1 MRSLI
6 GALALAA
13 LTVFTSGCSS
23 TSYFLVSSQYVS
35 STQAQQA
42 PEVIATDAYRSNAT
56 STDTVVAV
64 RAPDSCSNNTAD
76 QASGGAASKGTI
88 MLTNC
93 GVEMGEIERSLA
105 RSGYRVISW
114 MILARELKGT
124 KTAVEVAAAMGAD
137 VLFQIN
143 SLERSQKALGQDARW
158 ERKFYKSDTEAKP
171 LAALPLSDQDRSTIR
186 NAYLADREKQFS
198 ETSRTWAVTLDASA
212 VWVKTGQSIWY
223 YRWTRA
229 ADSGANGKQF
239 DVLLAC
245 KSGNLTQCQRS
256 FPQRKQEQASTLLVA
271 GESAAVSVSE
281 RAEDRERAV
290 YAELLKEVIES
301 FVNSYAAVAKRG
313 GAIQTDVAQ

>member
-1 MRSLI
+1 MRTVLS
-6 GALALAA
+6 ALALAA
-13 LTVFTSGCSS
+13 LTGCSS

-42 PEVIATDAYRSNAT
+42 PEVITTDAYRSNAT
-56 STDTVVAV
+56 STNTVVAV

-76 QASGGAASKGTI
+76 QVSGGAASKGTI

-93 GVEMGEIERSLA
+93 GVEMAEVERALA

-114 MILARELKGT
+114 NILARELRGNKS
-124 KTAVEVAAAMGAD
+124 AAEVAGAMGAD

-143 SLERSQKALGQDARW
+143 SLERSQKSLGQDARW
-158 ERKFYKSDTEAKP
+158 ERKFFKSNPQAQQVSP
-171 LAALPLSDQDRSTIR
+171 LPLSDDHRSLIR

-198 ETSRTWAVTLDASA
+198 DNSRTWAVTLDASA

-229 ADSGANGKQF
+229 ADNGANGKQF

-245 KSGNLTQCQRS
+245 RDGNLGQCQRT
-256 FPQRKQEQASTLLVA
+256 FPQRRQDVASTLVA
-271 GESAAVSVSE
+271 GESSAVSVSE

-290 YAELLKEVIES
+290 YAELLREVIES
-301 FVNSYAAVAKRG
+301 FVTSYAAAAKGNTTAAAAPVR
-313 GAIQTDVAQ
+313 